1 MRIAIT
7 FLSGLVFGFGLIVSG
22 LVDPA
27 KVLGFLDILGHWNP
41 SLAFTMGAAVLT
53 TAIGYRMAFRRAGP
67 ILGGTFMVP
76 TLSDIDARLVGG
88 AALFGVGWG
97 LVGFCPGPAVA
108 ALATGSRSA
117 FVFVLAM
124 LSGMLLARASDILSA
139 SALAAR
145 AAAKGG
151 RQ

>member
-27 KVLGFLDILGHWNP
+27 KVLGFLDILGSWNP
-41 SLAFTMGAAVLT
+41 SLAFTMVAALLT
-53 TAIGYRMAFRRAGP
+53 TAIGYRIAFRRAGP

-76 TLSDIDARLVGG
+76 TLRDIDARLISG

-108 ALATGSRSA
+108 ALAAGSNSA
-117 FVFVLAM
+117 FVFVVAM
-124 LSGMLLARASDILSA
+124 LSGMLLGRASDILSA